1 MATRKRRT
9 ENLQLPRHGK
19 TPIGAFYSPGI
30 FNDGGGII
38 IYPGHDGKIH
48 VKRIPPR
55 APVLQ
60 GLSLVANL
68 VAAQEKSKRP
78 GASKEISMLAEQF
91 GADALAAIAKLV
103 ET

>member
-1 MATRKRRT
+1 MAARKRRT
-9 ENLQLPRHGK
+9 EKMQLPRHGK
-19 TPIGAFYSPGI
+19 TPIGAFYSPGV

-48 VKRIPPR
+48 IKRIPPR

-68 VAAQEKSKRP
+68 IAAQEKSKRP
-78 GASKEISMLAEQF
+78 GAGKEIGMLAEAF
-91 GADALAAIAKLV
+91 GADVLAAIAKLG
-103 ET
+103 T